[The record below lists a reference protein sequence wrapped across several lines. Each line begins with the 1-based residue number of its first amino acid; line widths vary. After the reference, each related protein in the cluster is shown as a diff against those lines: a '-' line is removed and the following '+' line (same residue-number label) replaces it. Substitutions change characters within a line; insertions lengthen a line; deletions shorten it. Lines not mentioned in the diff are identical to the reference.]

1 MADCKKMLGELSDYL
16 DGELQEQ
23 LCKELEA
30 HLADC
35 PNCRIMLDSLNKTVS
50 ICREGAIEP
59 VPDRLQQCLQDALKE
74 KWAKK
79 RKA

>member
-16 DGELQEQ
+16 DGDLQEQ

-30 HLADC
+30 HLAGC
-35 PNCRIMLDSLNKTVS
+35 PNCRIMLDSLNKTVK
-50 ICREGAIEP
+50 ICREGAEEP
-59 VPDRLQQCLQDALKE
+59 VPTTLQQSLQAALDK

-79 RKA
+79 RKS